1 MTQLTVSTSIYAP
14 IDKVRD
20 AWTWAK
26 HIMQRNHAGDDR
38 HCPAATGDLR
48 VGGTFSYTMAAKD
61 GSFAFDYAG
70 MYTALEDKKLIE
82 YTLGEMKEY
91 FIDAGR
97 KVSIF
102 FVDENCGTVKVTET
116 FDAEEVHSLELQQ
129 QGRQSILDNFKKYVE
144 AL

>member
-1 MTQLTVSTSIYAP
+1 
-14 IDKVRD
+14 
-20 AWTWAK
+20 
-26 HIMQRNHAGDDR
+26 
-38 HCPAATGDLR
+38 
-48 VGGTFSYTMAAKD
+48 MAAKD

-102 FVDENCGTVKVTET
+102 FVDENCGTVKDYGDVWCRRST
-116 FDAEEVHSLELQQ
+116 FTRTPTTRPTIYL
-129 QGRQSILDNFKKYVE
+129 G
-144 AL
+144 

>member
-1 MTQLTVSTSIYAP
+1 
-14 IDKVRD
+14 
-20 AWTWAK
+20 
-26 HIMQRNHAGDDR
+26 
-38 HCPAATGDLR
+38 
-48 VGGTFSYTMAAKD
+48 MAAKD

-102 FVDENCGTVKVTET
+102 FVDENCGTET

>member
-1 MTQLTVSTSIYAP
+1 
-14 IDKVRD
+14 
-20 AWTWAK
+20 
-26 HIMQRNHAGDDR
+26 
-38 HCPAATGDLR
+38 
-48 VGGTFSYTMAAKD
+48 MAAKD
-61 GSFAFDYAG
+61 GSFAFDYEG
-70 MYTALEDKKLIE
+70 MYTKLEDKKLIE

-102 FVDENCGTVKVTET
+102 FVDENCGTVKITET

-144 AL
+144 SQQ